1 MLKSPGSWR
10 SEPALRIVGASHL
23 WLSCLYA
30 PFAPFSLERHE
41 RPSAGS
47 LAKSLSFV
55 AHRDLLR
62 RQDDADRFPGVLG
75 ISVAGAHQSVA
86 LFEVDGRDGA
96 LRSPQAEEL
105 SSEQWPVISG
115 PVFTGH

>member
-1 MLKSPGSWR
+1 
-10 SEPALRIVGASHL
+10 
-23 WLSCLYA
+23 
-30 PFAPFSLERHE
+30 
-41 RPSAGS
+41 
-47 LAKSLSFV
+47 
-55 AHRDLLR
+55 
-62 RQDDADRFPGVLG
+62 
-75 ISVAGAHQSVA
+75 VAGAHQSVA